1 MKTFAKYKFFLIYLL
16 KFIGAFCIIF
26 YGTEAVIGISAPGKY
41 YSPFIHN
48 YLDYI
53 SWLRASLLHGA
64 EALLTLSG
72 YPAYFTSQYQ
82 LRIDGAGVKIVYS
95 CLGYGIMS
103 FWLALIF
110 ANKGKFTKKLLWMT
124 GGLVC
129 IWLINIARISMML
142 LVTRGHSQMPL
153 GIDHHTWF
161 NIASY
166 ILIFILMYFFDRSQ
180 KTPAVSTPSY
190 TEEKNKK
197 QWT

>member
-1 MKTFAKYKFFLIYLL
+1 MKPLTKYKFFLIYLL
-16 KFIGAFCIIF
+16 KFIGAFCIIYF
-26 YGTEAVIGISAPGKY
+26 GTEAVIGISAPGKY

-53 SWLRASLLHGA
+53 SWLRASLLHGS

-72 YPAYFTSQYQ
+72 YPAYLSSKYQ
-82 LRIDGAGVKIVYS
+82 LRIDGTGVRIVYS

-110 ANKGKFTKKLLWMT
+110 ANKGTFTKKLLWMI
-124 GGLVC
+124 GGLLCV
-129 IWLINIARISMML
+129 WLINIARICMML
-142 LVTRGHSQMPL
+142 LVTHKHSEMPL

-166 ILIFILMYFFDRSQ
+166 VLIFILMYFFDRSQ
-180 KTPAVSTPSY
+180 KTPAISTTSL
-190 TEEKNKK
+190 TEGENKK
-197 QWT
+197 Q